1 MTVPPNVVLVGIPG
15 DPLEIEGGKPQ
26 DTAIIIIMFD
36 SCDPSVHCIL
46 TITNWSCSPD
56 SASLTGHN
64 S

>member
-1 MTVPPNVVLVGIPG
+1 MTVPPNVVLVGVPG

-26 DTAIIIIMFD
+26 ETAIVIIMF
-36 SCDPSVHCIL
+36 DPSVHCIL

-56 SASLTGHN
+56 SASVAGHN